1 MVYIVIWFNLMDLVN
16 LVNLEVLVNLV
27 DLEVLVDLLDLVILV
42 ISVTGDKRNSCDTA
56 DSN

>member
-1 MVYIVIWFNLMDLVN
+1 MN
-16 LVNLEVLVNLV
+16 LVNLEVLVDLV

-42 ISVTGDKRNSCDTA
+42 ISDTGDKSNSCDTA